1 MIKIVILLERDVRSL
16 IKNVVKLDFVLG
28 RWFQV

>member
-16 IKNVVKLDFVLG
+16 IKDVVKLDFVLG

>member
-16 IKNVVKLDFVLG
+16 IKNVVKLGFVLG

>member
-16 IKNVVKLDFVLG
+16 IKNVVKLNFILG

>member
-16 IKNVVKLDFVLG
+16 IENVVKLGFVLG